1 MKVVVIGGVAA
12 GPSFA
17 TRLRRLDEQVEI
29 TLFERGEHISYAS
42 CALPYYLG
50 GIITDRDA
58 LIERTPAILKQK
70 NNIDVRIQTEIT
82 AIDPVHKTVQAHDLT
97 TQQTY
102 QVPYDKL
109 VLATGAQPVVP
120 PIPGLATAENAFTIR
135 SISDADRIAH
145 FMDTQHPQTVTII
158 GAGAAG
164 VELAENL
171 NHRGL
176 TVTLVDQA
184 DQVLAP
190 FDPELAAILE
200 TEIKANGIQVRL
212 NTGVQAIED
221 QGQTVVFAD
230 QTRQAA
236 DLILVVTGATP
247 NHELATQA
255 DLTVSADGHIVVDQ
269 HLQTST
275 PDIYAIGDVIE
286 TTSLIT
292 GQQVPSQLSSP
303 ANRQGHLLADI
314 IHGANLTYP
323 GFIGVSV
330 AKIFN
335 QTASMVGYSESMLQ
349 HAGITDY
356 DSILITPF
364 DHAFFY
370 PNAQRLN
377 LKLTYH
383 KTTGQ
388 IFGGQFVGYEGVD
401 KRAGELATAIAGGL
415 TVADLPSLEL
425 PYSPPYSS
433 TRDPLNVAGYV
444 ALNRMQQLANT
455 ISFATLTT
463 AQRQQGFFLDIR
475 EAGRPKTSELPEDAN
490 IPLSQLRQRLAEL
503 PQDRLIY
510 LIERKGLGPYNATRI
525 LAGNGFN
532 VKIITA

>member
-1 MKVVVIGGVAA
+1 MKVIVIGGVAA

-50 GIITDRDA
+50 GIITDCDA

-109 VLATGAQPVVP
+109 VMATGAQPVVP

-221 QGQTVVFAD
+221 QEQTVVFAD

-349 HAGITDY
+349 HVGITDY

-388 IFGGQFVGYEGVD
+388 IFGGQFVGYEDVD

-455 ISFATLTT
+455 VSFATLTT

>member
-1 MKVVVIGGVAA
+1 MKIVVIGGVAA

-17 TRLRRLDEQVEI
+17 TRLRRLDETIDI

-50 GIITDRDA
+50 GVITDRDS

-82 AIDPVHKTVQAHDLT
+82 AIDPIHKTVQAHDLT
-97 TQQTY
+97 TQQTD

-109 VLATGAQPVVP
+109 ILATGARPVLP
-120 PIPGLATAENAFTIR
+120 PVPGLATAKNAFTIR
-135 SISDADRIAH
+135 SISDADQIDAFIKR
-145 FMDTQHPQTVTII
+145 QHPQTVTII

-176 TVTLVDQA
+176 TVTLVDQS

-200 TEIKANGIQVRL
+200 TEIKTNGIQVRL
-212 NTGVQAIED
+212 NTGIKAIEA
-221 QGQTVVFAD
+221 QGHTVVFAD
-230 QTRQAA
+230 DTQQSA

-255 DLTVSADGHIVVDQ
+255 HLDVSSDGHIIGDQ
-269 HLQTST
+269 HLQTSN

-292 GQQVPSQLSSP
+292 GQRVPSQLSSP

-323 GFIGVSV
+323 GLIGVSV
-330 AKIFN
+330 AKIFE
-335 QTASMVGYSESMLQ
+335 QTASMVGYSDRMLQ
-349 HAGITDY
+349 QAGMTNY

-370 PNAQRLN
+370 PKSRRLN
-377 LKLTYH
+377 LKLTYD

-388 IFGGQFVGYEGVD
+388 ILGGQFVGHEGVD

-455 ISFATLTT
+455 VSFATLTE

-475 EAGRPKTSELPEDAN
+475 EAGRPKTSTLPEDAN
-490 IPLSQLRQRLAEL
+490 IPLSQLRQRLTEL